1 MSTPKLRLRPDLC
14 FSPCRSENSVAYLV
28 EDRVDQKFWKIGE
41 FEYEVCVAI
50 DGSRTLP
57 EVIKVVSKTSP
68 LLEAQDSEK
77 TGRIVSWLMN
87 SGLIIESESAGLEP
101 VETQSQPTAPEAP
114 TTPAPKGA
122 KPFKVFDPSAI
133 RIPVLSGEDLDRYT
147 QSWKWLISVPS
158 LCVAVMLWVCALVM
172 VYQKNE
178 DLMSLGQKLFVPGS
192 QWWWLLAWA
201 ILKGVHEAGHAIACA
216 RVGAKP
222 KGAGVN
228 FMFFAPLPYVDAS
241 NLWSVPNKWHRAL
254 VSVAGML
261 FEITLAAIAIIGACT
276 FENPSI
282 RYLCFSIA
290 TLGTFTTI
298 AFNGN
303 PLMRYDGYY
312 IFVDLVGRPNLWQD
326 AAKAMKTFFAS
337 WLLKDQSIACSSLP
351 LLSYGI
357 ASWTSRMLM
366 LGTMGWGMWMTWDG
380 VGLVLVAFFACLW
393 FLLPQVMKIRAMK
406 TRAKPWTW
414 SEAMRSISPR
424 KAGLCSAAVGTLV
437 LCSFL
442 PSPAQIYWPAIVDYV
457 DPSDIRS
464 NAPGFVREVLV
475 HDGQGVREGDEIV
488 RLTNPTLELEYFGA
502 QSAFRASEE
511 KCLSLRALRKHSE
524 LQAEEAILVS
534 LKVHCDI
541 LQGKV
546 NSLVL
551 RAPRDGILLAR
562 MSNNLMGSFVQE
574 GQSIGLVIDPRQME
588 IRASVPQYAW
598 DTVSRNVDQA
608 VSIHMASGQNWN
620 GSILMTLPRTSDA
633 LEWPSLGGIYGG
645 PVAVMITK
653 DSNGE
658 DQLKTHTPRLQT
670 RIRFANNPF
679 VNSLFHL
686 GGSAIMPPPG
696 SLCSVKLLR
705 HNEAVWQTTWRWIKA
720 ALSVQLDG
728 KSSV

>member
-1 MSTPKLRLRPDLC
+1 MSTAKLRLRPDLC
-14 FSPCRSENSVAYLV
+14 FSPCRSDGNVAYLV

-57 EVIKVVSKTSP
+57 EIVKVVSHTCP
-68 LLEAQDSEK
+68 LVDAQDHDK
-77 TGRIVSWLMN
+77 TGRVLGWLIN
-87 SGLIIESESAGLEP
+87 SGLIIESESAGLQTAEMP
-101 VETQSQPTAPEAP
+101 PPTSEQSNQ
-114 TTPAPKGA
+114 APKSA

-133 RIPVLSGEDLDRYT
+133 RIPLLSGENLDRYT
-147 QSWKWLISVPS
+147 QNWKWLISVPS
-158 LCVAVMLWVCALVM
+158 LCIAVLLWVGALVM
-172 VYQKNE
+172 VYQKNQ

-201 ILKGVHEAGHAIACA
+201 ILKGVHETGHAVACA

-228 FMFFAPLPYVDAS
+228 FMFLAPLPYVDAS

-254 VSVAGML
+254 VGAAGML
-261 FEITLAAIAIIGACT
+261 FEITLAAIAMIGACT

-290 TLGTFTTI
+290 TLGTFTTV

-312 IFVDLVGRPNLWQD
+312 IFVDLAGRPNLWQD
-326 AAKAMKTFFAS
+326 AAKAMKTFFAA
-337 WLLKDQSIACSSLP
+337 WLLKDQSITRSSLP

-366 LGTMGWGMWMTWDG
+366 LGTMGWGIWMTWDG
-380 VGLVLVAFFACLW
+380 VGLVLVAFFASLW
-393 FLLPQVMKIRAMK
+393 FLLPQIMKIQAMK
-406 TRAKPWTW
+406 SQAKPWTW
-414 SEAMRSISPR
+414 SGALHRISPK
-424 KAGLCSAAVGTLV
+424 KAGLCVAATLALV

-457 DPSDIRS
+457 DSSDIRT
-464 NAPGFVREVLV
+464 NAPGFVIEVLV
-475 HDGQGVREGDEIV
+475 HDGQGVREGDDIV
-488 RLTNPTLELEYFGA
+488 RLTNPTLELEYLAA
-502 QSAFRASEE
+502 QSALRSSEE
-511 KCLSLRALRKHSE
+511 KCSGLRALRKHAE

-541 LQGKV
+541 LKNKV

-562 MSNNLMGSFVQE
+562 MSHNLIGSFVQE
-574 GQSIGLVIDPRQME
+574 GQSIGLVVDPRQME
-588 IRASVPQYAW
+588 IQASIPQYAW
-598 DTVSRNVDQA
+598 DTVSHSVDEV
-608 VSIHMASGQNWN
+608 VSIHMASGQSWR
-620 GSILMTLPRTSDA
+620 GSILTTLPRTSDS

-645 PVAVMITK
+645 PIAVMMTK
-653 DSNGE
+653 DANGDE
-658 DQLKTHTPRLQT
+658 ELKTHTPRLQT
-670 RIRFANNPF
+670 RIQFDQKAPTS
-679 VNSLFHL
+679 SLFDF
-686 GGSAIMPPPG
+686 GGTAIMPPPG

-705 HNEAVWQTTWRWIKA
+705 HNEAVWQTAWRWIKA
-720 ALSVQLDG
+720 ALAVQLDG
-728 KSSV
+728 QSSV